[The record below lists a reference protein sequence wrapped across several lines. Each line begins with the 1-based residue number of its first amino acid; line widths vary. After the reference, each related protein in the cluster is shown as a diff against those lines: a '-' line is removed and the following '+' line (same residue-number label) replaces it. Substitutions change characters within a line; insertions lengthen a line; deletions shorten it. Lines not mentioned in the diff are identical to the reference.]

1 MNDALQTLETILRQH
16 QLHVT
21 KPRRTVFTA
30 LYDQPPRYIGE
41 LIRATASSIDRVS
54 VYRTVELF
62 ERLGIVRVVP
72 VGWKHKIELSD
83 AFSKHH
89 HHATCRRCGRVIDLP
104 ENHTLERL
112 IASIAAEYHIHN
124 SSHILEIQGICTH
137 CAQTKKS

>member
-1 MNDALQTLETILRQH
+1 MNDALQTLESILRQH

-21 KPRRTVFTA
+21 KPRRTVFAA
-30 LYDQPPRYIGE
+30 LYDQPLRYIGE
-41 LIRATASSIDRVS
+41 LIRATTPSIDRVS

-62 ERLGIVRVVP
+62 ERLGIVRVIP
-72 VGWKHKIELSD
+72 VGWKHKI
-83 AFSKHH
+83 HH
-89 HHATCRRCGRVIDLP
+89 PATCRQCGRVIDLP

-124 SSHILEIQGICTH
+124 PSHILEIQGICTH